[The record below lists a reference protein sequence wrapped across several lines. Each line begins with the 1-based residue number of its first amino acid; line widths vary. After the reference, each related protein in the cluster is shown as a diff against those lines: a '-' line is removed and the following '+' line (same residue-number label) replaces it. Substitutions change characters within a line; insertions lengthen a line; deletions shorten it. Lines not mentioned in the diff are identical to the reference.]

1 MQKKTAF
8 PVDSDSI
15 LTHKPV
21 MKNRGLNMRIAI
33 AAVTLIVLLM
43 AGCSKLT
50 VGNYDRLKMGMPY
63 EEVVKIIGAP
73 DKCSDVMGVKNC
85 EWGNEKKSINVT
97 FAGDKVIFFTGNG
110 LH

>member
-1 MQKKTAF
+1 
-8 PVDSDSI
+8 
-15 LTHKPV
+15 
-21 MKNRGLNMRIAI
+21 MKIGL
-33 AAVTLIVLLM
+33 AAVMLIVLLI

-50 VGNYDRLKMGMPY
+50 MENYNRLSMGMAY
-63 EEVVKIIGAP
+63 SEVVNIIGSP